1 MKRLSALLLV
11 VVVSFG
17 CSAIPFSGD
26 DNEDD
31 FRVPLVCGPERNKLP
46 CSAGVEE
53 GAGYRFNLLTHCGI
67 EWAYFDGRYW
77 VPMPMLDAPSHWA
90 GIEAGTIVLEQ
101 PGVALFEADEGGG
114 ARFVPAPRSYRPPDC
129 E

>member
-1 MKRLSALLLV
+1 VEGSALPIRFSARFDKRGTG
-11 VVVSFG
+11 VSDRV
-17 CSAIPFSGD
+17 GD
-26 DNEDD
+26 
-31 FRVPLVCGPERNKLP
+31 VPTLETRI
-46 CSAGVEE
+46 
-53 GAGYRFNLLTHCGI
+53 CGI

-77 VPMPMLDAPSHWA
+77 VPMPMLDAPKHWA

>member
-1 MKRLSALLLV
+1 MKHMSVMFSMLV
-11 VVVSFG
+11 LVG
-17 CSAIPFSGD
+17 CSAWPFSGG

-31 FRVPLVCGPERNKLP
+31 LRVPMICGPEDNKLP
-46 CSAGVEE
+46 CNVGVEE
-53 GAGYRFNLLTHCGI
+53 GVGYRFNLLTHCGI

-101 PGVALFEADEGGG
+101 PGVAVFEADEGGG